1 MANVLT
7 RCPTC
12 GTVLTDEHLMGKY
25 LRCPSCKNEY
35 VYQDGVLSART
46 TKYYPV
52 EKSWEDFLAEALR
65 PLEQQVPPGFF
76 EEVDVLL
83 KDEAYL
89 PFVDV
94 VTPDC
99 QAYLAAI
106 PQIGADFAWGNDDLP
121 TITNTKHF
129 KLIESSERRD
139 QVADTGRVRVV
150 DQGAEQLDKLHQQ
163 AAYVSDEIYYIPVK
177 IVKFCYQGQ
186 IYRLLGYGDMV
197 ASTGE
202 PLTTIAPRTQ
212 KKTDENMLPSW
223 VGPVLSLLVLV
234 VFVAAWMKFCYAYQ
248 QLNGLFLMFYY
259 KSGYMCLFRFLGT
272 CLVAIF
278 AGMTVNKLLWVAYT
292 DVRANQQQGGSTRK
306 MLRMRKEALRLFRP

>member
-1 MANVLT
+1 
-7 RCPTC
+7 
-12 GTVLTDEHLMGKY
+12 
-25 LRCPSCKNEY
+25 
-35 VYQDGVLSART
+35 
-46 TKYYPV
+46 
-52 EKSWEDFLAEALR
+52 
-65 PLEQQVPPGFF
+65 
-76 EEVDVLL
+76 
-83 KDEAYL
+83 
-89 PFVDV
+89 
-94 VTPDC
+94 
-99 QAYLAAI
+99 
-106 PQIGADFAWGNDDLP
+106 
-121 TITNTKHF
+121 
-129 KLIESSERRD
+129 
-139 QVADTGRVRVV
+139 
-150 DQGAEQLDKLHQQ
+150 
-163 AAYVSDEIYYIPVK
+163 
-177 IVKFCYQGQ
+177 
-186 IYRLLGYGDMV
+186 MV

-234 VFVAAWMKFCYAYQ
+234 VFVAAWMKFCYVYQ